1 MKINFAQWFVVMKF
15 SLPVIRLE
23 ELFKW
28 VVRNYTNGKDTGN
41 LSKLF
46 VIFATEITT
55 DSLKLPVSLLSA

>member
-1 MKINFAQWFVVMKF
+1 MKINLAQWFVVMKL

-28 VVRNYTNGKDTGN
+28 VVRNYAGGKDTGN

-46 VIFATEITT
+46 AIC
-55 DSLKLPVSLLSA
+55 SY

>member
-1 MKINFAQWFVVMKF
+1 MKINLAQWIVVMKF

-28 VVRNYTNGKDTGN
+28 VVGNYADGKDTGY

-46 VIFATEITT
+46 VIC
-55 DSLKLPVSLLSA
+55 SH